1 MNTITFEGVM
11 PRIFQNEPDFLSE
24 VWSKHIV
31 FEKGKKYL
39 LEAQSGKGKTTLC
52 SYILGHRNDYAGEIF
67 FDRKNIRSLSAK
79 EWVALRRTSLSLL
92 FQELRLFPELTAA
105 ENVFIKNDLTHHASE
120 ASIRGMF
127 DELDIA
133 DKWNVPVGMMS
144 FGQQQRLAL
153 IRALASPFDFL
164 IVDEPISHLDEEN
177 ANIMAG
183 MIAREVNRKGAGLI
197 VTSIGQRLPLDY
209 DIIYKGL

>member
-11 PRIFQNEPDFLSE
+11 PCIFQIEPDFLSE
-24 VWSKHIV
+24 VWGKHIV

-39 LEAQSGKGKTTLC
+39 VEAQSGKGKTTLC
-52 SYILGHRNDYAGEIF
+52 SYILGHRNDYVGEIF
-67 FDRKNIRSLSAK
+67 FDGKNIRSLSAK
-79 EWVALRRTSLSLL
+79 EWGALRRTSLSLL
-92 FQELRLFPELTAA
+92 FQELRLFSELTAA

-120 ASIRGMF
+120 AAIRGMF
-127 DELDIA
+127 DELGIA

-183 MIAREVNRKGAGLI
+183 MIEREVNRKGAGLI

>member
-39 LEAQSGKGKTTLC
+39 VEAQSGKGKTTLC

-67 FDRKNIRSLSAK
+67 FDGKNIRSLSAK
-79 EWVALRRTSLSLL
+79 EWVALRCTSLSLL

-127 DELDIA
+127 EELGIA

-144 FGQQQRLAL
+144 FGTYK
-153 IRALASPFDFL
+153 
-164 IVDEPISHLDEEN
+164 N
-177 ANIMAG
+177 
-183 MIAREVNRKGAGLI
+183 
-197 VTSIGQRLPLDY
+197 TSRR
-209 DIIYKGL
+209 